1 MALWEELVGLV
12 STIEL
17 TNEED
22 ALVWQFNSVGVYSL
36 QSLYAA
42 INFRGVQPIYLPV
55 VWKLVVPHR
64 IHFFLWLL
72 SKNKLLTRDCW

>member
-22 ALVWQFNSVGVYSL
+22 ALVWQFNSVGVYSS
-36 QSLYAA
+36 QSLYAT

-55 VWKLVVPHR
+55 VWKLVVPPR
-64 IHFFLWLL
+64 IHFFLCYFPRI
-72 SKNKLLTRDCW
+72 SC